1 MKARNLIESV
11 IPENRG
17 ASNRAQ
23 ILRKLE
29 AVSKRK
35 SLSAHVAQMHLS
47 PFGPVPSHAYDDPND
62 PWWSS
67 EAADALLQEL
77 TDMLAPD
84 TTYGVKASPPPR
96 PIRSLS
102 AHWPPQD
109 SLRLSAPYGD
119 ND

>member
-1 MKARNLIESV
+1 MKARDLIES
-11 IPENRG
+11 ITMEDRG
-17 ASNRAQ
+17 SSKREQ

-29 AVSKRK
+29 AVRKRK

-47 PFGPVPSHAYDDPND
+47 AFGPVPAYAYDDPND

-67 EAADALLQEL
+67 ESADALLQEL

-96 PIRSLS
+96 PVRPLS

-109 SLRLSAPYGD
+109 SLRLSAPYSWMD
-119 ND
+119 